1 MMAGFTARDIKPLIG
16 SEIQA
21 EPANLVAGTDADALR
36 KLLVARGVLVFRD
49 LAVNA
54 EQQRAITGTFGPIQ
68 SDTKGDEVQK
78 VTIDKAISPE
88 YATYFANTYFW
99 HMDGYHDQVTPCF
112 GGSFRPVRIA
122 GDGGDTEFLNTYAAY
137 EALDAADRDLID
149 GLQVVYSGLT
159 VGIAAIPEADDL
171 QVAAWRQRPRARQP
185 LVWQH
190 RDGRKSLMLGAAVSH
205 VEGMHPADSYD
216 LLLRLRAHMARDE
229 FVYRHEWREGDL
241 LIWNNTGTMHRARP
255 FDPASGRL
263 MERFTLV
270 GDEPIRAPAQAAAE
284 LAPTA

>member
-1 MMAGFTARDIKPLIG
+1 MAGFTARDIKPLIG
-16 SEIQA
+16 SEIRA
-21 EPANLVAGTDADALR
+21 KASDLVAGTDAQALR
-36 KLLVARGVLVFRD
+36 DLLLARGVIVFRD
-49 LAVNA
+49 LSVNA
-54 EQQRAITGTFGPIQ
+54 EQQRAITATFGPIQ
-68 SDTKGDEVQK
+68 ADTGGEEVQK

-112 GGSFRPVRIA
+112 GGSFRPVRIS
-122 GDGGDTEFLNTYAAY
+122 GDGGETEFLNTYAAY
-137 EALDAADRDLID
+137 EALDQADRDLID
-149 GLQVVYSGLT
+149 GLSVVYSGLT
-159 VGIAAIPEADDL
+159 VGIAAIPEAEDA
-171 QVAAWRQRPRARQP
+171 QVAAWRKRPRARQP

-190 RDGRKSLMLGAAVSH
+190 RNGRKSLMLGAAVSH
-205 VEGMHPADSYD
+205 VEGLHPPDSYD

-263 MERFTLV
+263 LERFTLV
-270 GDEPIRAPAQAAAE
+270 GDEPIQAPAHAAVD
-284 LAPTA
+284 LIQTA